1 MKNVAHSVRER
12 LLNRARETGLPHEYL
27 LVRYALE
34 RILYRLSVSP
44 HAGRFILKGAL
55 LFTVWGR
62 DDHRPTRD
70 ADLLGS
76 GPGEIELLESAFR
89 DICAVACDDGIIFN
103 PNSVRGERIAE
114 DKVYTGVRV
123 LLEAD
128 LAKAR
133 IRVQVDVGFGD
144 AVTPGPEPAEY
155 PSLLNFPAPM
165 LRVYPVYTV
174 VAEKLHAMVA
184 LALDNSR
191 MKDFYDLW
199 AIAKGFDLESA
210 LLAKAIAATF
220 ERRQAQTPLGGFRAA
235 QQTPCGERDIRADA
249 GGDCRS
255 RDSGAQ
261 SGPQSP
267 ALAAAKRVIPAVAQ
281 DLRKAR
287 KWRSSRST
295 SSGLSSGRK
304 WPQLRARPRTSFA
317 TARQSAR
324 QSNSVPTGE
333 CFAQSASTG
342 ISSFCFLLF
351 LSCTRSIV
359 AAAR

>member
-34 RILYRLSVSP
+34 RILYRLSVSA
-44 HAGRFILKGAL
+44 HAGRFLLKGAL

-76 GPGEIELLESAFR
+76 GPCEIEHLESAFR
-89 DICAVACDDGIIFN
+89 DICTVACDDGIIFN
-103 PNSVRGERIAE
+103 PDSVRGERIAE

-123 LLEAD
+123 LLEAE

-144 AVTPGPEPAEY
+144 AVTPGPESAEY
-155 PSLLNFPAPM
+155 PSLLDFPAPK

-199 AIAKGFDLESA
+199 AIAQGFELDSA

-220 ERRQAQTPLGGFRAA
+220 ERRRTEIPGAIPVALTPAFAESATRKRHWEGFVR
-235 QQTPCGERDIRADA
+235 
-249 GGDCRS
+249 RS
-255 RDSGAQ
+255 RLPADRVTFEQTQAAIAGLVL
-261 SGPQSP
+261 P
-267 ALAAAKRVIPAVAQ
+267 ALK
-281 DLRKAR
+281 LAR
-287 KWRSSRST
+287 I
-295 SSGLSSGRK
+295 
-304 WPQLRARPRTSFA
+304 APR
-317 TARQSAR
+317 
-324 QSNSVPTGE
+324 
-333 CFAQSASTG
+333 
-342 ISSFCFLLF
+342 
-351 LSCTRSIV
+351 
-359 AAAR
+359 

>member
-76 GPGEIELLESAFR
+76 GPSEIEHLESAFR
-89 DICAVACDDGIIFN
+89 EICAVACDDGVVFN
-103 PNSVRGERIAE
+103 ASSVRGERIAE
-114 DKVYTGVRV
+114 DKAYTGVRI
-123 LLEAD
+123 LLDAE
-128 LAKAR
+128 LEKAR
-133 IRVQVDVGFGD
+133 IRVQIDVGFGD
-144 AVTPGPEPAEY
+144 AVTPGPESAEY
-155 PSLLNFPAPM
+155 PSLLGFPAAK

-174 VAEKLHAMVA
+174 IAEKLHAMVA

-199 AIAKGFDLESA
+199 AIAKSFELDAA

-220 ERRQAQTPLGGFRAA
+220 ERRRTEIPSGTPVALTPAFAESVVRKRHWEGFVRRNRLAAELVTFEQT
-235 QQTPCGERDIRADA
+235 QVVIA
-249 GGDCRS
+249 GLVN
-255 RDSGAQ
+255 
-261 SGPQSP
+261 P
-267 ALAAAKRVIPAVAQ
+267 ALELA
-281 DLRKAR
+281 RKAR
-287 KWRSSRST
+287 
-295 SSGLSSGRK
+295 
-304 WPQLRARPRTSFA
+304 
-317 TARQSAR
+317 
-324 QSNSVPTGE
+324 
-333 CFAQSASTG
+333 
-342 ISSFCFLLF
+342 
-351 LSCTRSIV
+351 
-359 AAAR
+359 